1 MIVFENSKKGILK
14 TVLLILGILFYH
26 HLYAQINISG
36 EWKGLLR
43 QNIMGS
49 FTDSPYQLTI
59 NQKADSIYGI
69 AYIEASEFL
78 SIYAKM
84 SFTGT
89 IKQDRVL
96 ITEQAF
102 LEGTDLNDAVGW
114 CIKKLELVHLRG
126 KSGYRLKGSWTGY
139 SNTTKKD
146 CEPGILFLDK
156 ESAKFT
162 GLVQSSVNDQ
172 LLEANIFVSNLT
184 LKEKKG
190 LIKTYKNEGV
200 FKFFADTAY
209 TYQIYITSNGYHDR
223 LIKLKPTKEGMTDTF
238 FMKPIKAGDLVVFG
252 NVQFKKSTAYLTTA
266 SEPSLDRIVNFL
278 SNNPNVKL
286 EISGHTSNEG
296 DPLKNKALSLE
307 RAKAVI
313 SYLTEKGINKE
324 RLTPLGFGEEKPV
337 SDNSTVSGRKLNRR
351 VEFRVISK

>member
-1 MIVFENSKKGILK
+1 MIENSKKSLLK
-14 TVLLILGILFYH
+14 TLLLFLGVFFYS

-59 NQKADSIYGI
+59 NQKADSIFGI

-89 IKQDRVL
+89 VKQDRVL

-114 CIKKLELVHLRG
+114 CIKKLVLVHIRG
-126 KSGYRLKGSWTGY
+126 KNGYRLKGNWSGY

-146 CEPGILFLDK
+146 CQPGILFLDK

-162 GLVQSSVNDQ
+162 GLVQDSITHH
-172 LLEANIFVSNLT
+172 LLEANILVSNLT

-190 LIKTYKNEGV
+190 IIKTYKNEGV

-209 TYQIYITSNGYHDR
+209 TYQIYITSKGYHDKLIR
-223 LIKLKPTKEGMTDTF
+223 LKLTKEGMSDTF
-238 FMKPIKAGDLVVFG
+238 LLNPITEGDLVVFG

-266 SEPSLDRIVNFL
+266 SESSLNRLVNFL
-278 SNNPNVKL
+278 SNNPKIKL

-296 DPLKNKALSLE
+296 DPIKNKTLSLE
-307 RAKAVI
+307 RAQAVI
-313 SYLTEKGINKE
+313 NYLAEKGINKE
-324 RLTPLGFGEEKPV
+324 RLTPLGFGEEKPI